1 MYFNDLIIYC
11 EFVFD
16 FEGNFW
22 EWNFF
27 CSVVVFVGFVGYVEM
42 IVIVFGFEFYF
53 IEDFNEFF

>member
-11 EFVFD
+11 GFIFD
-16 FEGNFW
+16 FGWNFW
-22 EWNFF
+22 KWNFF